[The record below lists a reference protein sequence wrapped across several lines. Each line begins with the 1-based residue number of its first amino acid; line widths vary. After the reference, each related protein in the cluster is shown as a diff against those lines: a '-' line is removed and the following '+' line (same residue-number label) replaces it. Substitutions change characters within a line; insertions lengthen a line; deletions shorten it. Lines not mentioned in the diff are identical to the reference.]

1 MKVTPLEVANMMAAI
16 ARGGEKQVKIA
27 DKIEYKNKTTMA
39 SFKDQPLKGEN
50 IDKYTAQQL
59 QKFSEKSS
67 PHRKEPRRFQDLPYE
82 IAGKSGTT
90 GMFTKEKQTL
100 YHKWFAGYFPADK
113 PKYALVV
120 LHMDT
125 PGIRL

>member
-1 MKVTPLEVANMMAAI
+1 
-16 ARGGEKQVKIA
+16 
-27 DKIEYKNKTTMA
+27 MA
-39 SFKDQPLKGEN
+39 SFKDQPLKGKTSTN
-50 IDKYTAQQL
+50 IRRKQL
-59 QKFSEKSS
+59 QKILREVVTS
-67 PHRKEPRRFQDLPYE
+67 PKGTGRRFQDLPYE
-82 IAGKSGTT
+82 IAGKSGTAQT

-120 LHMDT
+120 PHMDT